1 MIKQLTRQLGS
12 PEEIK
17 QDAAQKALVDAGSAA
32 IPALLEALQ
41 LEIPIIRMGA
51 ARILGETGDEQSEKT
66 LIGMLHESSPEVRHA
81 IIYALGPNQSA
92 QSKQALKRVVIE
104 DTDPF
109 CRRQPSIGL
118 QRQQTTRSTPK
129 S

>member
-1 MIKQLTRQLGS
+1 MIEQLIQQLGS

-51 ARILGETGDEQSEKT
+51 A
-66 LIGMLHESSPEVRHA
+66 
-81 IIYALGPNQSA
+81 
-92 QSKQALKRVVIE
+92 
-104 DTDPF
+104 
-109 CRRQPSIGL
+109 
-118 QRQQTTRSTPK
+118 
-129 S
+129 